1 MWALR
6 RSCVLRVAKDASATI
21 KAQNATLKAQT
32 KATGAAAKK
41 SVGTSAGKDAS
52 RGTKAKDAKRK
63 PRTNV
68 LQEAAKDGKNLAK
81 DLSKTEKPQNARLQA
96 KTKSSKS
103 ESKADSKKITLK
115 GNTESEKAGSTLGI
129 ASNTESAGV
138 SPARRKP
145 TRSKKPVEEI
155 EDIKIV
161 AGANDR
167 QSRPADDSQPVLEET
182 TVTLNGQ
189 HSIDAVDVKKKTN
202 SSPKSRS
209 EERSNG
215 KMRKAVMGK
224 AAEKMET
231 PEPLKGKDPAKSQRT
246 KDTKRTDKPE
256 AAEKADVPKAEKA
269 TSEQK
274 LGKGSP
280 GSSASS
286 SAPRVHKLDEETVKR
301 LLSHNT
307 ILRKTRRR
315 GARYHFFQDDRARI
329 GVLPEIHLARK
340 KLRENRYAMLSND
353 KRRSMEKVTREWQ
366 LLARVGDIVSGLKD
380 RTVHAEFQDRLAE
393 SYYFQGKYQEE
404 LQARKNTLKYL
415 RLESSNTDMV
425 LALNSLC
432 MSLMRAGMD
441 GSDQI
446 EDAAAACDEI
456 TPSHSDP
463 RVSQLR
469 HYEVIRLTGLNVGIH
484 ETIQGN
490 MENAMDRLSSIAQY
504 TTQGDF
510 EVDIFCAAHY
520 LMGRIQMLESNFED
534 AVMHYISITTRMSGY
549 TPMHET
555 AELIGGMM
563 ATELGY
569 LCLEMGKLD
578 LAEDLFQTSRSLVMM
593 NDSKLGNSRRLFAVA
608 GLAEL
613 YMKRKNLLFAE
624 GFYKRVDEE
633 LQELPGAREDQFTN
647 TDTDIGQFS
656 STTYADLWSKLLPD
670 YADYLSNPRFHQ
682 SPRTSEAQICRAHDA
697 SLRGTFPILDLR
709 SAAKRLPPLWYF
721 DLMLPR
727 YQLSGLTGNFKNA
740 KDHQE
745 EGANP

>member
-6 RSCVLRVAKDASATI
+6 RSSALRAAKDVSAAI

-32 KATGAAAKK
+32 KAPGAAAKR
-41 SVGTSAGKDAS
+41 VEATSSEKDVS
-52 RGTKAKDAKRK
+52 KRIRAKRK
-63 PRTNV
+63 PPTSVR
-68 LQEAAKDGKNLAK
+68 QEAPEDGKSSAK
-81 DLSKTEKPQNARLQA
+81 DLRKTEKPQKARLGA
-96 KTKSSKS
+96 NTKLSEP
-103 ESKADSKKITLK
+103 ESKADSKKIAFK
-115 GNTESEKAGSTLGI
+115 PKAESKTAGTTTGT
-129 ASNTESAGV
+129 ASNTAPGSGSSALW
-138 SPARRKP
+138 KP
-145 TRSKKPVEEI
+145 TGSRKPVEEI
-155 EDIKIV
+155 EGIKII
-161 AGANDR
+161 AGAEDR
-167 QSRPADDSQPVLEET
+167 PSLRADDPQPVVEEI
-182 TVTLNGQ
+182 TVNLNGQ
-189 HSIDAVDVKKKTN
+189 YSFDAVDVKKKTP

-209 EERSNG
+209 EEPTNG
-215 KMRKAVMGK
+215 KLRKVVMGK
-224 AAEKMET
+224 GAVKMET
-231 PEPLKGKDPAKSQRT
+231 AKPLARKKPANSQRS
-246 KDTKRTDKPE
+246 KDTKGTDKPE
-256 AAEKADVPKAEKA
+256 AAEDAELPKAEKV
-269 TSEQK
+269 SREQK
-274 LGKGSP
+274 LGKESP

-301 LLSHNT
+301 LLSHNA

-315 GARYHFFQDDRARI
+315 GSRYHFFLDDRARI

-340 KLRENRYAMLSND
+340 KLRENRYAMLSD
-353 KRRSMEKVTREWQ
+353 EKRNSMEKVTREWQ

-415 RLESSNTDMV
+415 RLESPNTDMV

-456 TPSHSDP
+456 TPSHGDP
-463 RVSQLR
+463 RLSQLR

-520 LMGRIQMLESNFED
+520 LMGRIQVLESNFED
-534 AVMHYISITTRMSGY
+534 AIMHYISITTRMSGY

-613 YMKRKNLLFAE
+613 YMKRKNLLVAE

-633 LQELPGAREDQFTN
+633 LQELPRAREDQFTN
-647 TDTDIGQFS
+647 KDTDIGQIS
-656 STTYADLWSKLLPD
+656 STTYADLWSKLLPA
-670 YADYLSNPRFHQ
+670 YADYLSNLGFHQ
-682 SPRTSEAQICRAHDA
+682 SPRTSEAQICRAHDV

-709 SAAKRLPPLWYF
+709 SAGKRLPPLWYF

-745 EGANP
+745 ESANQ